1 MLAGAEQ
8 GDRPVLERMFRR
20 GSKKD
25 DAQGADHK
33 LAQLNF
39 CFSQVASRN
48 RHNFFEQANIYR
60 TTGSAALV
68 ERAFNELMEK
78 DPTVD
83 AMKIDAYLQAFLEQ
97 NGARNA
103 SGLHRYV
110 SPCFSSSSK

>member
-25 DAQGADHK
+25 DAQDADHK

-48 RHNFFEQANIYR
+48 RHEFFEQANIYR

-68 ERAFNELMEK
+68 DRAFTELMEK
-78 DPTVD
+78 TTMD
-83 AMKIDAYLQAFLEQ
+83 AMQIDAYLQAFLEQ
-97 NGARNA
+97 NGAKNA

-110 SPCFSSSSK
+110 FLCFSSCSK